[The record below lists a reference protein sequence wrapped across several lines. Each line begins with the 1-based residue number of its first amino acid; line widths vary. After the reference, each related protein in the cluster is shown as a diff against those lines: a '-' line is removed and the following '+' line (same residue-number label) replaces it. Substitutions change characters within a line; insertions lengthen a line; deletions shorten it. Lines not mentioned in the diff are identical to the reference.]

1 MKFNPNPSERALGAR
16 LKSKKFRERF
26 RKVRLEQGEKL
37 CISEIGPEREFSA
50 RSTEIRTELHWV
62 LDIEV
67 IEPERFELFRER
79 DSRLVRESRSDETDE
94 KSVLSWIESRFI
106 DETLEFVQET
116 PVKLQGESF
125 WSQSGS
131 AFGLGSEDLKLKSC
145 WESLEREAEEEGFRE
160 RKRRR
165 ERRERNLR
173 VFELL

>member
-1 MKFNPNPSERALGAR
+1 M
-16 LKSKKFRERF
+16 
-26 RKVRLEQGEKL
+26 
-37 CISEIGPEREFSA
+37 
-50 RSTEIRTELHWV
+50 
-62 LDIEV
+62 
-67 IEPERFELFRER
+67 IEPERFELFRKR
-79 DSRLVRESRSDETDE
+79 DSRLVRESRSEETDE

-131 AFGLGSEDLKLKSC
+131 RFGLGSEDLKLKSC

-173 VFELL
+173 VFEVL